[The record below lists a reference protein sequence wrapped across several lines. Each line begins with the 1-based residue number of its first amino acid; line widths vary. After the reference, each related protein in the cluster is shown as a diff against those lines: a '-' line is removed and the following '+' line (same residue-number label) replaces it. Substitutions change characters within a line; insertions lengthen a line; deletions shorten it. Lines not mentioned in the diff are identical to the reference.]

1 MEPTVITST
10 ANTLIRRVKGLAQK
24 KNREKEN
31 CYLADGPHL
40 VQEAVDSGADMEM
53 ILFDAEREDAF
64 RQILAAAGEAG
75 IRMVPVS
82 SRVMQTLSDTV
93 TPQGVIA
100 VLRSGTEELPADAN
114 GLILVLDAVA
124 DPGNVGTVIRTADA
138 VNADAVILSGGC
150 ADAYGPKTVR
160 STMGSLFHVPVI
172 RTGKRAEEIIGFFRE
187 RGYLAA
193 GTHLAG
199 KELFSAQV
207 PWQKKMLFVIGNEAR
222 GMSDRASEACDLLLK
237 LPIPGKAESLNAA
250 VAAGIFMYQWLEKTR
265 EE

>member
-24 KNREKEN
+24 KNRAKEN
-31 CYLADGPHL
+31 CYLSDGPHL
-40 VQEAVDSGADMEM
+40 VQKAVDSGADMEM
-53 ILFDAEREDAF
+53 ILFDVEREDAF

-75 IRMVPVS
+75 IRTVPVS
-82 SRVMQTLSDTV
+82 SRVMQTLSETV

-100 VLRSGTEELPADAN
+100 VLRSGSEELPADTK

-150 ADAYGPKTVR
+150 ADAYAPKTVR

-193 GTHLAG
+193 GTHLEG
-199 KELFSAQV
+199 EELFSAQV

-222 GMSDRASEACDLLLK
+222 GMSDMASEACDLLLK